1 MKYKTY
7 NLLWV
12 GLLFLSNSVLAD
24 EQTPAVNA
32 VSGDLSIMVLGS
44 GGPAPLKSARASSGY
59 LIFTDVKPRFFMD
72 VGGGTYKSLA
82 ESQADIKDI
91 DFILLSHLH
100 IDHTADL
107 SAFIKG
113 MYFQNRDADNLR
125 TKPVRIFGPGK
136 NKATFPKTKILQY
149 PSTSDYAHQHYDMKV
164 GTERYLNIFAT
175 AIHGG
180 TFSYKATDI
189 PADVKKPI
197 STIIDEGG
205 LKIKAIA
212 VVHGPAPAVAY
223 RIEYKGKS
231 IVFSGDT
238 SSATDNMIKIAQG
251 ADLLIYDTAIM
262 DKAPNKYPGD
272 KVFFKL
278 HTTPSRMGEVVA
290 AAKPKQLVLSH
301 LTSLTESRTD
311 EVADL
316 VKKKGYMGEI
326 TVAHDLAV
334 YNIK

>member
-1 MKYKTY
+1 M
-7 NLLWV
+7 
-12 GLLFLSNSVLAD
+12 
-24 EQTPAVNA
+24 
-32 VSGDLSIMVLGS
+32 
-44 GGPAPLKSARASSGY
+44 
-59 LIFTDVKPRFFMD
+59 
-72 VGGGTYKSLA
+72 
-82 ESQADIKDI
+82 
-91 DFILLSHLH
+91 
-100 IDHTADL
+100 
-107 SAFIKG
+107 
-113 MYFQNRDADNLR
+113 
-125 TKPVRIFGPGK
+125 
-136 NKATFPKTKILQY
+136 
-149 PSTSDYAHQHYDMKV
+149 
-164 GTERYLNIFAT
+164 
-175 AIHGG
+175 
-180 TFSYKATDI
+180 
-189 PADVKKPI
+189 
-197 STIIDEGG
+197 
-205 LKIKAIA
+205 
-212 VVHGPAPAVAY
+212 VHGPAPAVAY